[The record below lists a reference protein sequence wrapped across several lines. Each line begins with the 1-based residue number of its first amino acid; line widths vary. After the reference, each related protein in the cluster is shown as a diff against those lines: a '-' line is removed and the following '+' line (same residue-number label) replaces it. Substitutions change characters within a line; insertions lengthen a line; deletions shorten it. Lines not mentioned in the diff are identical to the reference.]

1 MGDNRQHSADS
12 RYHLGDPGGG
22 SVPIGNVVGTAFI
35 TLWPFDRVG
44 LLRNPGDVFRDVPD
58 PS

>member
-12 RYHLGDPGGG
+12 RYHMGDPGGG
-22 SVPIGNVVGTAFI
+22 SVPIDRVVGTAFI
-35 TLWPFDRVG
+35 TLWPADRIG

>member
-1 MGDNRQHSADS
+1 
-12 RYHLGDPGGG
+12 
-22 SVPIGNVVGTAFI
+22 VPIGNVVGTAFI